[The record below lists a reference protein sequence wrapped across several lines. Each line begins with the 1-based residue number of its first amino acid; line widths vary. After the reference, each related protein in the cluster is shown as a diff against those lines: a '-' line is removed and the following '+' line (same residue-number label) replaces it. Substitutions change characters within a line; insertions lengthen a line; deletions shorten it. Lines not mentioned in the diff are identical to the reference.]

1 MNCGGW
7 ISSRRS
13 TAMALGASGAASP
26 APLTQIAPGASTARI
41 ARRDT
46 SLRIASLPIE
56 TAVKNSESRA
66 SLQAKK
72 ATSAAHRK
80 APERR
85 SEFADLRHRPR
96 QRAGLFDLVADRPQR
111 SVGGAHLYGDA
122 GERIEHRWP
131 HPGETRAGKGLRP

>member
-1 MNCGGW
+1 MNCAGW
-7 ISSRRS
+7 ISIRRS
-13 TAMALGASGAASP
+13 TGMALGTSGAASP

-56 TAVKNSESRA
+56 TAAKNSESRA

-85 SEFADLRHRPR
+85 TELADVRHHPR
-96 QRAGLFDLVADRPQR
+96 QRAGLFDLVDYRPPPR
-111 SVGGAHLYGDA
+111 VA
-122 GERIEHRWP
+122 G
-131 HPGETRAGKGLRP
+131 